1 MSANLHDKDFHAWTI
16 QQAHLLK
23 DGKLHELDLDNL
35 IEEIES
41 MGASE
46 RNQLQNRLKVLIGHL
61 LKWQFQPAYRTR
73 SWNATIKE
81 QRLSVIGLIED
92 NPSLKSILAERIAKA
107 YPQGVYLAVKETNL
121 DEKTFPSICPYSI
134 DQLFDMGFF
143 PGDCT

>member
-1 MSANLHDKDFHAWTI
+1 MSANLHDKDFHAWAI
-16 QQAHLLK
+16 QQANLLK
-23 DGKLHELDLDNL
+23 AGKLNEIDLDNL

-61 LKWQFQPAYRTR
+61 LKWQFQPSFRTR

-81 QRLSVIGLIED
+81 QRLSVIGLVED

-121 DEKTFPSICPYSI
+121 DEKVFPSICPYSME
-134 DQLFDMGFF
+134 QLFDMGFF
-143 PGDCT
+143 PGDC

>member
-1 MSANLHDKDFHAWTI
+1 MSANLHDKDFHAWAI
-16 QQAHLLK
+16 QQANLLK
-23 DGKLHELDLDNL
+23 AGKLHEIDLDNL

-61 LKWQFQPAYRTR
+61 LKWQFQPSFRTR

-81 QRLSVIGLIED
+81 QRLSVIGLVED

-121 DEKTFPSICPYSI
+121 DEKTFPLACPYSME
-134 DQLFDMGFF
+134 QLFDMGFF
-143 PGDCT
+143 PGDC

>member
-1 MSANLHDKDFHAWTI
+1 MSANLHDNDFHAWTI
-16 QQAHLLK
+16 QQANLLK
-23 DGKLHELDLDNL
+23 AGKLHEIDLDNL

-41 MGASE
+41 MGSSE

-92 NPSLKSILAERIAKA
+92 NPSLKRILEERIAKA
-107 YPQGVYLAVKETNL
+107 YPQGVLLAVKETNL
-121 DEKTFPSICPYSI
+121 DEKTFPSTCPYSI
-134 DQLFDMGFF
+134 GQLFDTGFY
-143 PGDCT
+143 PNEA

>member
-1 MSANLHDKDFHAWTI
+1 MSANLHDKDFHAWAI
-16 QQAHLLK
+16 QQANLLK
-23 DGKLHELDLDNL
+23 AGKLNEIDLDNL

-61 LKWQFQPAYRTR
+61 LKWQFQPSFRTR

-81 QRLSVIGLIED
+81 QRLSVIGLVED

-121 DEKTFPSICPYSI
+121 DEKTFPLACPYSME
-134 DQLFDMGFF
+134 QLFDTGFF
-143 PGDCT
+143 PGDS